1 MRLIGKVGVVT
12 GAASGI
18 GLAVAE
24 ALAKEG
30 ANVAIADLNEESGKK
45 AVEGIKDLDR
55 DAIFVKTN
63 IANREECKRLIQE
76 TVKKFDRIDI
86 LVNNAGIQNVAP
98 IVDFPEDKWDL
109 LIGIMLTGSFLCTK
123 YALPYMIKQ
132 KSGRII
138 NMSSIHGLIGAKFK
152 SAYVAAKHGVI
163 GLTKV
168 TALEMLE
175 NGVTANAICPTFVRT
190 PLVDKQIDDQAKAH
204 GIPKEEVL
212 EKVILAEAPMK
223 RMLESEEVAELVVY
237 LASDLARNI
246 TGTAIPI
253 DEGWT
258 AQ

>member
-1 MRLIGKVGVVT
+1 MRLDGKVGIVT

-18 GLAVAE
+18 GLAIAE
-24 ALAKEG
+24 AFAKEG
-30 ANVAIADLNEESGKK
+30 ANVTIADLNEEGGKE
-45 AVEGIKDLDR
+45 AVEVIQKLGR

-63 IANREECKRLIQE
+63 IGKREDCKRLIDE
-76 TVKKFDRIDI
+76 TVKKFGRIDF
-86 LVNNAGIQNVAP
+86 LVNNAGLQNVSP

-109 LIGIMLTGSFLCTK
+109 LIGVMLTGPFLCTK
-123 YALPYMIKQ
+123 YALPYMIRQ

-138 NMSSIHGLIGAKFK
+138 NMSSIHGLIGAKYK
-152 SAYVAAKHGVI
+152 SAYVSAKHGII

-168 TALEMLE
+168 TALEMLDQ
-175 NGVTANAICPTFVRT
+175 GITANAICPTFVRT

-204 GIPKEEVL
+204 GIPREEVI

-223 RMLESEEVAELVVY
+223 RMLEPEEVAELAIY

-246 TGTAIPI
+246 TGAAIPM